1 MRCHGYAFQAPLLH
15 TWTKDTVPVMSDDTK
30 YDVPNLYN
38 VEVPASELKRI
49 LSTELST
56 RSWLSDIS
64 FYVMARLLTVSRAML
79 YSSVEFCPSNLSKPS
94 KT

>member
-1 MRCHGYAFQAPLLH
+1 MPG
-15 TWTKDTVPVMSDDTK
+15 MSDDTK

-49 LSTELST
+49 LSTEAST

-64 FYVMARLLTVSRAML
+64 FYVMVRLLTVSIAML
-79 YSSVEFCPSNLSKPS
+79 FSSVESCLSN
-94 KT
+94 